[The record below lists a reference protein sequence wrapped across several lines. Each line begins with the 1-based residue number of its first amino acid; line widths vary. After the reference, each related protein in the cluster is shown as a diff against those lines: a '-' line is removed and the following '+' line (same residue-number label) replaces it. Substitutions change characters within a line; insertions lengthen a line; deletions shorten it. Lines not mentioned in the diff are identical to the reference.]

1 MGNCGSVEEELES
14 KLVEICGGHLDSI
27 NSIDVSADNSIIVTA
42 GEDQDARLWA
52 TNLPV
57 MTSSIFSFSDS
68 EIRSAPEAFGALP
81 SFDCHLLWFH
91 VTVLQCTD
99 SDSDSALQ

>member
-57 MTSSIFSFSDS
+57 MTS
-68 EIRSAPEAFGALP
+68 LM
-81 SFDCHLLWFH
+81 
-91 VTVLQCTD
+91 V
-99 SDSDSALQ
+99 